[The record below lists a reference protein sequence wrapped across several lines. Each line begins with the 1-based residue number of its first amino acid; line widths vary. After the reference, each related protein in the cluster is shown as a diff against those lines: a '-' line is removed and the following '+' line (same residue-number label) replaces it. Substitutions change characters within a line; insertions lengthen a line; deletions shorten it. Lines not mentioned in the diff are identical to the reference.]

1 LYNFPNTTSGNEQ
14 KELYEKSLYSNFRFN
29 DANIQ
34 ISLYSQG
41 SQPNTHRIRT
51 ANLDCRDIV
60 GSNFVYEA
68 SATPNNTFGLG
79 AANVDTLTCDI
90 LYSSSRSAILDD
102 IDSEVSS
109 GGGTESNAEFYVE
122 LGYGHES
129 PYPDEDTYMSG
140 KTALVPLGT
149 FIMQDK
155 SCKVGENKY
164 TLKLQSL
171 MSRFDR
177 DLPAVFDTSNSA
189 QMTDILERRGISEPD
204 PLAILEWCCKFTPRT
219 GYWDSNEEYHTAVRM
234 KLSSKMDTETSEGY
248 DYTRYIPNLT
258 DYSFRITNETGY
270 LTYRDIIKDIATIC
284 CCFATTDEFG
294 DLLLVPFA
302 PTIYDDVLYEQ
313 GIRLNDG
320 SAYTVSTEPT
330 TDICSKYTENM
341 GIFKIKQVK
350 CIASVEDETTHELVE
365 VDYSKP
371 TEFKGDPNYYDITG
385 TKLLKGIIDTDNLP
399 LVVENI
405 ANVLAYTYQSQ
416 ANYRP
421 IPFDIETASGDF
433 RLRLGDWV
441 SCISNF
447 ADRLGKKFSCKA
459 QIMRMTLRLN
469 GKARYQSFVLPSDND
484 RNASKRQSEAQGD
497 YPNTEGGVTPPPPP
511 EPPVVIMDDMGQ
523 WLFGDEEVIREEY
536 EAVGEPG
543 RTYYVSQVG
552 QWSFNNTA
560 L

>member
-1 LYNFPNTTSGNEQ
+1 MYNFPNTTAGNEQ
-14 KELYEKSLYSNFRFN
+14 KELYEQSLYSNFRFN

-90 LYSSSRSAILDD
+90 LYSSDRSAILDD

-155 SCKVGENKY
+155 SCKVGEDKY

-171 MSRFDR
+171 ISRFDR
-177 DLPAVFDTSNSA
+177 DLPAVFDTSNST
-189 QMTDILERRGISEPD
+189 QMTEILQRRNLSEPD
-204 PLAILEWCCKFTPRT
+204 LLAILEWCCKFIPRT

-234 KLSSKMDTETSEGY
+234 QLSAKMDTETPEGY
-248 DYTRYIPNLT
+248 SYTNFIPNLK
-258 DYSFRITNETGY
+258 DYGFRVTNEMGY
-270 LTYRDIIKDIATIC
+270 LTYRDIIKDIATLC
-284 CCFATTDEFG
+284 CSFATTDEFG
-294 DLLLVPFA
+294 DLLLVPFV
-302 PTIYDDVLYEQ
+302 PPDYTGMTYEH

-320 SAYTVSTEPT
+320 ADYIITSEPS
-330 TDICSKYTENM
+330 TDICSKYSENL
-341 GIFKIKQVK
+341 GVFKIKQIK
-350 CIASVEDETTHELVE
+350 CIASIEDETTHELVE

-385 TKLLKGIIDTDNLP
+385 TKLLKGIIDTDNIP
-399 LVVENI
+399 YVVEFI
-405 ANVLAYTYQSQ
+405 AHAIAYTYQSQ
-416 ANYRP
+416 AHYRP

-441 SCISNF
+441 SCMSNF
-447 ADRLGKKFSCKA
+447 ADRLGVKFSCKA

-497 YPNTEGGVTPPPPP
+497 YPTTEGGEAPPPP
-511 EPPVVIMDDMGQ
+511 EPPVVIFDNCGQ
-523 WLFGDEEVIREEY
+523 WLFGDEDDIREEI

-543 RTYYVSQVG
+543 RTYYVSTYG
-552 QWSFNNTA
+552 QWSFGNTP

>member
-1 LYNFPNTTSGNEQ
+1 MYNFPNTAVGQEK
-14 KELYEKSLYSNFRFN
+14 KELYESSLYSNFRFN

-41 SQPNTHRIRT
+41 SEPNTHRIRT
-51 ANLDCRDIV
+51 ATLDCRDIV
-60 GSNFVYEA
+60 GSNFIYEA

-102 IDSEVSS
+102 IDSEISS

-129 PYPDEDTYMSG
+129 PYPDEDTYFTS
-140 KTALVPLGT
+140 KTAIVPLGT

-155 SCKVGENKY
+155 SCKVGEDKY

-177 DLPAVFDTSNSA
+177 DLPAVFDTSNST
-189 QMTDILERRGISEPD
+189 QMTEILQRRNLSEPD
-204 PLAILEWCCKFTPRT
+204 LLAILEWCCKFTPRT

-234 KLSSKMDTETSEGY
+234 QLSYKMDTETTVGY
-248 DYTRYIPNLT
+248 NYTRYIPILT
-258 DYSFRITNETGY
+258 DYGFRVTNETGY
-270 LTYRDIIKDIATIC
+270 LTYRDIIKDIATLC

-302 PTIYDDVLYEQ
+302 PPDYAEVFDEQ

-320 SAYTVSTEPT
+320 AAYTAATEPT

-341 GIFKIKQVK
+341 GVFKIKQVK
-350 CIASVEDETTHELVE
+350 CIASIEDETTHELVE

-385 TKLLKGIIDTDNLP
+385 TKLLKGIIDTDNIP
-399 LVVENI
+399 YVVEDI
-405 ANVLAYTYQSQ
+405 ANVLVYTYQSQ
-416 ANYRP
+416 PNYRP

-441 SCISNF
+441 SCMSNF
-447 ADRLGKKFSCKA
+447 ADRLGNKFSCKA

-484 RNASKRQSEAQGD
+484 RNASKRQTGAEGD
-497 YPNTEGGVTPPPPP
+497 YPTDEGGEAPPPP
-511 EPPVVIMDDMGQ
+511 EPPVVIFDNYGQ
-523 WLFGDEEVIREEY
+523 WLFGDEDAIREEY

-543 RTYYVSQVG
+543 RTYYVSTYG
-552 QWSFNNTA
+552 QWSFGNSP

>member
-1 LYNFPNTTSGNEQ
+1 MYNFPDTESGRVK
-14 KELYEKSLYSNFRFN
+14 KELYESSLYSNFRFN
-29 DANIQ
+29 DANIR

-41 SQPNTHRIRT
+41 SQPNTHTIRT
-51 ANLDCRDIV
+51 ATLDCRDIV

-79 AANVDTLTCDI
+79 AANMDTLTCDI

-102 IDSEVSS
+102 VDSDISS

-129 PYPDEDTYMSG
+129 PYPDEDTYLTSR
-140 KTALVPLGT
+140 TATVPLGT

-177 DLPAVFDTSNSA
+177 DLPAVFDTSNSV
-189 QMTDILERRGISEPD
+189 QMLEIMQRRGLSEPD
-204 PLAILEWCCKFTPRT
+204 LLAILEWCCAFCPRT
-219 GYWDSNEEYHTAVRM
+219 GYWDSSDVYHTAVRM
-234 KLSSKMDTETSEGY
+234 QLSYKMDTETTAGAS
-248 DYTRYIPNLT
+248 YTNFIPNLK
-258 DYSFRITNETGY
+258 DYGFRVTNELGY
-270 LTYRDIIKDIATIC
+270 LTYRDIVKDIATLC
-284 CCFATTDEFG
+284 CSFATTDEFG
-294 DLLLVPFA
+294 DLLLVPFV
-302 PTIYDDVLYEQ
+302 PPDYTGMLYEH

-320 SAYTVSTEPT
+320 ADYIVNTEPT
-330 TDICSKYTENM
+330 VDICSKYSENL
-341 GIFKIKQVK
+341 GVFKIKQVK
-350 CIASVEDETTHELVE
+350 CIASIEDETTHELVE

-371 TEFKGDPNYYDITG
+371 TQYNGDPNYYDITG
-385 TKLLKGIIDTDNLP
+385 TKLLKGIIDTDNIP
-399 LVVENI
+399 LVVEFI
-405 ANVLAYTYQSQ
+405 AHAIAYTYQST
-416 ANYRP
+416 AHYRP
-421 IPFDIETASGDF
+421 IPFDIETASGDY

-447 ADRLGKKFSCKA
+447 ADRLGNKFNCKA

-497 YPNTEGGVTPPPPP
+497 YPTTEGGEAPPPP
-511 EPPVVIMDDMGQ
+511 EPPVVIIDSFGQ
-523 WLFGDEEVIREEY
+523 WTFGDEDAIREEY

-543 RTYYVSQVG
+543 RTYYVAQIG